1 MDAVVLTWRWQNILA
16 IWLMVILLYL
26 LMTFGNQFM
35 MRAEGMKAANNG

>member
-26 LMTFGNQFM
+26 LMTFGHQM
-35 MRAEGMKAANNG
+35 MLRYEGNKAVDNG